1 MHYQTKVQIA
11 ALAMITLFCLATSG
25 IVSLYPPPNDLGC
38 RPPTSTVNH
47 STGRPLFLMVRR
59 LGLVIGS
66 RFIFPRNPE
75 PVVPQQIRP
84 SPPSESGDTQSN
96 ERACKDKAK
105 TVQGIR
111 HDSSIQDDNKRQPEY
126 YNKDHHRPSGADQ
139 SNTGAANPANP
150 ARPIQIGRAHV

>member
-1 MHYQTKVQIA
+1 
-11 ALAMITLFCLATSG
+11 
-25 IVSLYPPPNDLGC
+25 
-38 RPPTSTVNH
+38 
-47 STGRPLFLMVRR
+47 MVRR
-59 LGLVIGS
+59 RGLVIRS

-111 HDSSIQDDNKRQPEY
+111 HDASIQDDNKRQPEH
-126 YNKDHHRPSGADQ
+126 YNKDYHRPSGADQ

-150 ARPIQIGRAHV
+150 ARPIHAPSHVTKPLYGKPVAHARRLTGTSSPAHHAPKIE